1 MNPILKKALFAIAIL
16 SMLALLM
23 LAFMQNF
30 EYVEKTQR
38 QPLTGEAK
46 TNPLYASQLFLRRM
60 GIPTQT
66 LGSVQDLS
74 TLPSTDTVIL
84 ISSTRQTLRST
95 QLSELLD
102 WVSRGG
108 HLLISGIADWSFF
121 SGEGPLVDESQNVK
135 QDEPIYYDEPDEAFT
150 PTSEADPLQEFL
162 EVQIRENIQFDGGKA
177 ETIRLKGSARPLE
190 LGPDYYRGI
199 TLNDDNKTIGLEQV
213 AINGK
218 NVIIRQQ
225 IDEGLITLVSDFDF
239 IKNYKLGKFDHA
251 EILWQLVRGKP
262 ATLRQASLLLPQ
274 AVWLIHS
281 DKTANL
287 FELIWKYFWALVITL
302 GLLFLIW
309 VLRASRR
316 FGPMIPKETEDRRNL
331 LEHIDASGNYYWQQQ
346 QQDVLL
352 ESTRGAAQQ
361 QLAKRIPGWH
371 ALSQQDQIQLLAK
384 RLDLSETQL
393 AKTLHGKLSTSPYEF
408 TETIK
413 QLEHIRTS
421 L

>member
-1 MNPILKKALFAIAIL
+1 MNPILKKALIAIAIL
-16 SMLALLM
+16 SVLALLI

-38 QPLTGEAK
+38 RPLTGEAR

-66 LGSVQDLS
+66 LGSLQNLDP
-74 TLPSTDTVIL
+74 LPDTDTVIL
-84 ISSTRQTLRST
+84 ISSTRQTLRPG
-95 QLSELLD
+95 QISELLS
-102 WVSRGG
+102 WVSGGG
-108 HLLISGIADWSFF
+108 HLIISGIVDWSSFGNE
-121 SGEGPLVDESQNVK
+121 SPLVDESQNDDEEPVYF
-135 QDEPIYYDEPDEAFT
+135 DEPGEDFSPFSDT
-150 PTSEADPLQEFL
+150 DPLQEFL
-162 EVQIRENIQFDGGKA
+162 EVQLRGNIQFDKGEA
-177 ETIRLKGSARPLE
+177 EKIKLKGSDKLLE
-190 LGPDYYRGI
+190 LGPDYYRAI
-199 TLNDDNKTIGLEQV
+199 RLNDDDKTTGLEQV
-213 AINGK
+213 AINGN
-218 NVIIRQQ
+218 NVLIRQQ

-239 IKNYKLGKFDHA
+239 ISNYKLGKFDHA

-262 ATLRQASLLLPQ
+262 ATLKQSDLLLPQ

-281 DKTANL
+281 DKIANL
-287 FELIWKYFWALVITL
+287 FEIIWKYFWALVITL

-316 FGPMIPKETEDRRNL
+316 FGPLIPKQTEDRRNL

-346 QQDVLL
+346 EQSVLL
-352 ESTRGAAQQ
+352 DSTRVAAQQ

-371 ALSQQDQIQLLAK
+371 ALSQQDQIQLLTK
-384 RLDLSETQL
+384 RLNLTEPQIL
-393 AKTLHGKLSTSPYEF
+393 KALHGNISSSPYEF

-413 QLEHIRTS
+413 QLEHIRTR